1 LVTLGTWT
9 LRKARTDAVFSGV
22 APRVDRALR
31 LAEEDADLWMLA
43 GAKGLSVV
51 VAIGLPI

>member
-22 APRVDRALR
+22 APRVDRALL
-31 LAEEDADLWMLA
+31 LAEEDADLWKLA